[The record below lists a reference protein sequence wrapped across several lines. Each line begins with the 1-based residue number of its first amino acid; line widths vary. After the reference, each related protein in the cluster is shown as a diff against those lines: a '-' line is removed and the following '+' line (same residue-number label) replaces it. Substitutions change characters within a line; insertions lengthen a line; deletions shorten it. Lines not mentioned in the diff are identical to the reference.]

1 MIAPKQMEPMSTQ
14 DRIYGGA
21 DYGEPRP
28 QRVWLKRLAGGVG
41 LLGCCLLLGC
51 LFTYH
56 AEEVGW
62 RFLNP
67 AGCEQAAAHPCTNLL
82 GVCGMYVAGLLYK
95 LLGAGAVYGACLA
108 MAPTGAQ
115 VLRPQ
120 EPRLGQWVAL
130 AVMLL
135 TACACL
141 SVQPWLLIEW
151 AQRLCLTT
159 PGGSLG
165 YLDGTCVAEALLG
178 KSWALCLLVVVHAV
192 ALIYFAGFTP
202 KRLYHAEKE
211 DLTQIGRRWLE
222 KRRRAREERRRQR
235 DWGWQS
241 PLAEPEPTPQPPVS
255 RTLPGW
261 EEPRYPAEP
270 QPTSR
275 QTPPQPRRAPTA
287 MDAAPA
293 EQVLPPRQRVVAWT
307 PPEEAEKAEPPA
319 MRAPEPPP
327 RAPRLVARA
336 VAPRS
341 KPDNILDLMQQ
352 VEDRIERESNDYG
365 EEDAAGLMPINQHT
379 QDAIA
384 RHFGYAP
391 QEKPQPAAA
400 AQRKAPA
407 PAPAPKPAPAPVA
420 APRAV
425 RTSSPVAAAPRTPAD
440 VENGDYPLPPYE
452 LLNYEPVPVQVREA
466 AQAEMLETQAII
478 ADTLESFRINVQL
491 GEITR
496 GPSVTRYEFSVP
508 RGQSVKAV
516 AGKRNDLMA
525 ATQSRSVN
533 ILAPIPGKSTV
544 GVELENSVKEAVYL
558 RELLQ
563 SEAFH
568 SPKMRIPVAL
578 GKDVYG
584 NPVIGDLAAMPH
596 VLVAGS
602 TGSGKS
608 VCINS
613 MLISM
618 LYKFR
623 PDELKLVLVDPKVVE
638 MQPYKKLPHLA
649 VPVVTD
655 PGRVIGALR
664 WAVNEM
670 EHRYK
675 YFSKTGVRNLE
686 DFNNR
691 PPDAL
696 LPDDEPEAVGEE
708 PLDMRTADAI
718 VREIEDSQGA
728 DIPDEDEP
736 EQGELDYREDEP
748 LPAKLPYI
756 VIVIDELAD
765 LMMQVKEDLENY
777 IGRLTQKARAA
788 GIHLIVATQSPR
800 AQVVT
805 GIIKTNLPSRIA
817 LKVSSQLDSRVI
829 LDEGGA
835 ENLLGR
841 GDLLFLPPGGPSK
854 MTRAQGAF
862 VSDAEIASIIQ
873 FCAAHAKQSFVQSAT
888 AALSEDAPTPSSSGG
903 RGGRGG
909 YEPGG
914 GGDANE
920 ELYTRCVNLVVTERK
935 ASITLLQRR
944 FRIGYGKAAEIMELM
959 EQRGVVSPA
968 NGTSRP
974 REVLI
979 EAPE

>member
-1 MIAPKQMEPMSTQ
+1 MMPDNYMMPPT
-14 DRIYGGA
+14 
-21 DYGEPRP
+21 PP
-28 QRVWLKRLAGGVG
+28 PTWPVRLAGVAVLLVCG
-41 LLGCCLLLGC
+41 LLLACLL
-51 LFTYH
+51 TYH
-56 AEEVGW
+56 VEEVGW
-62 RFLNP
+62 SALNP
-67 AGCEQAAAHPCTNLL
+67 AGHGQADAHPCTNLL
-82 GVCGMYVAGLLYK
+82 GVCGMYVAGFMYWALG
-95 LLGAGAVYGACLA
+95 LGALYGVCLTAVPAAGMLLW
-108 MAPTGAQ
+108 PESRRT
-115 VLRPQ
+115 
-120 EPRLGQWVAL
+120 GQWWAL
-130 AVMLL
+130 SIMLM
-135 TACACL
+135 TSCASL
-141 SVQPWLLIEW
+141 AVQPWLLTNW
-151 AQRLCLTT
+151 AEAMALTT
-159 PGGSLG
+159 PGGKLG
-165 YLDGTCVAEALLG
+165 YLYGPCMLEALMG
-178 KSWALCLLVVVHAV
+178 KSWSLSLLLLVHAI
-192 ALIYFAGFTP
+192 ALIYFARYTP
-202 KRLYHAEKE
+202 WSLYQAGKRDVIE
-211 DLTQIGRRWLE
+211 TSRGWLDR
-222 KRRRAREERRRQR
+222 RRRARDKRKDEEWKWQR
-235 DWGWQS
+235 TVPEPDNPPTQQRVTPRWRERDI
-241 PLAEPEPTPQPPVS
+241 PAREPELPLEPV
-255 RTLPGW
+255 
-261 EEPRYPAEP
+261 A
-270 QPTSR
+270 
-275 QTPPQPRRAPTA
+275 QPRRAVDDEPPRAA
-287 MDAAPA
+287 MPPQAAA
-293 EQVLPPRQRVVAWT
+293 LPPRR
-307 PPEEAEKAEPPA
+307 
-319 MRAPEPPP
+319 R
-327 RAPRLVARA
+327 VARA
-336 VAPRS
+336 LEEEPLREEAPAPAPQLRQPAPRAHEEPQPREEAPAPTTPQPRQPAPRAARVPRAKS
-341 KPDNILDLMQQ
+341 DNILDLLEQ
-352 VEDRIERESNDYG
+352 VEDEIERENYVDDTL
-365 EEDAAGLMPINQHT
+365 EEVEEMPLNAHT
-379 QDAIA
+379 QEAIK
-384 RHFGYAP
+384 RRFGGAVS
-391 QEKPQPAAA
+391 PAAPPPA
-400 AQRKAPA
+400 RKESPARRAPSEVE
-407 PAPAPKPAPAPVA
+407 PPSRKPAPSAPV
-420 APRAV
+420 
-425 RTSSPVAAAPRTPAD
+425 
-440 VENGDYPLPPYE
+440 VEPEDYPMPPYE
-452 LLNYEPVPVQVREA
+452 LLRYEPVSPKVREA
-466 AQAEMLETQAII
+466 AQVEMEETQAII
-478 ADTLESFRINVQL
+478 ADTLESFRISVQL

-525 ATQSRSVN
+525 ATQSPSVN

-544 GVELENSVKEAVYL
+544 GIELENSVKEAVYL

-568 SPKMRIPVAL
+568 NPKIRIPVAL

-649 VPVVTD
+649 VPVVVD

-670 EHRYK
+670 ERRYK
-675 YFSKTGVRNLE
+675 FFSKTGVRNLE

-696 LPDDEPEAVGEE
+696 LPQDEPEEDESAY
-708 PLDMRTADAI
+708 PDMRTADAI
-718 VREIEDSQGA
+718 VREVEDSQGA
-728 DIPDEDEP
+728 DIPEEDELV
-736 EQGELDYREDEP
+736 QGELDYRDDEP
-748 LPAKLPYI
+748 MPTRLPYI

-817 LKVSSQLDSRVI
+817 LKVTSQLDSRVI

-862 VSDAEIASIIQ
+862 VSDDEISSIIQ
-873 FCAAHAKQSFVQSAT
+873 FCAAHAKQNFVQSA
-888 AALSEDAPTPSSSGG
+888 AEALNESAPAPGSGG
-903 RGGRGG
+903 KGGRGG
-909 YEPGG
+909 YDGGG
-914 GGDANE
+914 GGDSLE
-920 ELYTRCVNLVVTERK
+920 ELYTRCVNMVVTERK
-935 ASITLLQRR
+935 ASTSLLQRR
-944 FRIGYGKAAEIMELM
+944 FRIGYGKAAEIMDLM
-959 EQRGVVSPA
+959 EQRGVISPA

>member
-1 MIAPKQMEPMSTQ
+1 M
-14 DRIYGGA
+14 
-21 DYGEPRP
+21 
-28 QRVWLKRLAGGVG
+28 
-41 LLGCCLLLGC
+41 
-51 LFTYH
+51 
-56 AEEVGW
+56 
-62 RFLNP
+62 LNP
-67 AGCEQAAAHPCTNLL
+67 HGHAKAAELPCTNML
-82 GVCGMYVAGLLYK
+82 GVCGMYVAGLLYW
-95 LLGAGAVYGACLA
+95 LLGAGSVYGVCLA
-108 MAPTGAQ
+108 VVPLVGM
-115 VLRPQ
+115 LMRP
-120 EPRLGQWVAL
+120 EKSRMGQWVAL
-130 AVMLL
+130 VVMLL

-141 SVQPWLLIEW
+141 SVQPWVLVHW
-151 AQRLCLTT
+151 AEKLAITT
-159 PGGSLG
+159 PGGKLG

-178 KSWALCLLVVVHAV
+178 RSWALCLLILAHAV
-192 ALIYFAGFTP
+192 ALIFFARFTP
-202 KRLYHAEKE
+202 KELYRAGK
-211 DLTQIGRRWLE
+211 DDIVQLQQRWSE
-222 KRRRAREERRRQR
+222 KRRRAREEREKQEA
-235 DWGWQS
+235 DWSWQS
-241 PLAEPEPTPQPPVS
+241 SEPEKQEPLPPSLPRRSQPRWDDTPISWDDIPAPAPHPQPESRQAPPQPLRTRVAAPPALREEEPLPRTPRSWTAPQDVEPEPP
-255 RTLPGW
+255 
-261 EEPRYPAEP
+261 
-270 QPTSR
+270 
-275 QTPPQPRRAPTA
+275 APTP
-287 MDAAPA
+287 AP
-293 EQVLPPRQRVVAWT
+293 LPKPQRA
-307 PPEEAEKAEPPA
+307 
-319 MRAPEPPP
+319 
-327 RAPRLVARA
+327 ARA
-336 VAPRS
+336 VVSRS

-352 VEDRIERESNDYG
+352 VEDEIERENYG
-365 EEDAAGLMPINQHT
+365 DIDDESEAVPLPINRHT
-379 QDAIA
+379 QDAIN
-384 RHFGYAP
+384 RHFGYPASSPAP
-391 QEKPQPAAA
+391 RRQPQPAAP
-400 AQRKAPA
+400 RSVRESAPA
-407 PAPAPKPAPAPVA
+407 PALEPAPALSPVRKPVSLPVA
-420 APRAV
+420 ED
-425 RTSSPVAAAPRTPAD
+425 S
-440 VENGDYPLPPYE
+440 DYPMPPYD
-452 LLNYEPVPVQVREA
+452 LLNYEPVSTKVREA
-466 AQAEMLETQAII
+466 AQAEMLETQAVI
-478 ADTLESFRINVQL
+478 ADALESFRINVQL

-516 AGKRNDLMA
+516 ANKRNDLMA

-563 SEAFH
+563 SEEFH
-568 SPKMRIPVAL
+568 NPKIRIPVAL

-613 MLISM
+613 MLVSM

-675 YFSKTGVRNLE
+675 YFSKMGVRNLE

-691 PPDAL
+691 PPDAV
-696 LPDDEPEAVGEE
+696 PVDADETEVDENAYP
-708 PLDMRTADAI
+708 DMRTSDAI

-728 DIPDEDEP
+728 EIPEED
-736 EQGELDYREDEP
+736 EQGELDFREDEP
-748 LPAKLPYI
+748 IPAKLPYI

-888 AALSEDAPTPSSSGG
+888 AALNEGAPTPSSSG
-903 RGGRGG
+903 RGGRGSS
-909 YEPGG
+909 YESGSGNDP
-914 GGDANE
+914 NE
-920 ELYTRCVNLVVTERK
+920 ELYNRCVNLVVTERK

-959 EQRGVVSPA
+959 EKRGVVSPQ